1 MPFPLQACYKMRM
14 WCYNRTMIDVTK
26 DIHSLTTFKR
36 NSSGL
41 MKHMK
46 KTGRPLVLTVKG
58 KAEAVLLD
66 AAAYQE
72 VASQLDAVV
81 SIRRGLAQARHGAGR
96 PAGDVFDELEREDAI
111 RR

>member
-1 MPFPLQACYKMRM
+1 
-14 WCYNRTMIDVTK
+14 MIDVTQ

-36 NSSGL
+36 NFSGL

-46 KTGRPLVLTVKG
+46 KTGWPLVLTING

-72 VASQLDAVV
+72 VADHLDAVA
-81 SIRRGLAQARHGAGR
+81 SIRRGLAQARRGAGR
-96 PAGDVFDELEREDAI
+96 PRPS
-111 RR
+111 

>member
-1 MPFPLQACYKMRM
+1 
-14 WCYNRTMIDVTK
+14 MIDVTQ
-26 DIHSLTTFKR
+26 DIRSLTTFKR

-46 KTGRPLVLTVKG
+46 KTGRPLVLTVNG

-66 AAAYQE
+66 AAAYQQ
-72 VASQLDAVV
+72 VASQLDAVA
-81 SIRRGLAQARHGAGR
+81 SIRRGLLSAEKGLGR
-96 PAGDVFDELEREDAI
+96 PADEIFDELEGEDS